1 MNPLVTLGL
10 PTVDED
16 LARFEPLL
24 AESVVIGDSY
34 LDQVTTHLIRA
45 GGKRLRPL
53 LAIASATGGSRE
65 ASQDDLL
72 GGIALELM
80 HLASLYHDDVMDEAE
95 IRRNVDSVNAR
106 FGNVVAIVAGDYLM
120 ARSAAIAADLGTEVA
135 GLLARTLA
143 WLTRGQVSEV
153 RTAFDV
159 SRTVDDYVE
168 AIGGKTATLMA
179 SSCRVGA
186 LTAGRTP
193 EVAEALGAFGHAFGM
208 VFQIRDDL
216 LDLVAVDGQLGKPT
230 GQDLGEGIYTL
241 PVLVALDDGTVGDE
255 LRSILGKPL
264 DEPEREKARCLVV
277 GTEGIELAM
286 REGERWAAIAR
297 DHPRGD
303 PRDPAARGVRRARDL
318 APRRGPRPAALTR
331 RQPGAVL
338 GLRVGK
344 AITSR
349 MFATSPSTM
358 ARRSRPT
365 PSPAVGG
372 SPYCRATR

>member
-34 LDQVTTHLIRA
+34 LDQVTTHLIHA
-45 GGKRLRPL
+45 GGKRLRPM
-53 LAIASATGGSRE
+53 LAIASATGGARE
-65 ASQDDLL
+65 ACQEDLL

-120 ARSAAIAADLGTEVA
+120 ARSAAIAADLGTDVA
-135 GLLARTLA
+135 ALLARTLA
-143 WLTRGQVSEV
+143 SLTRGQVSEV
-153 RTAFDV
+153 RTAYDV
-159 SRTVDDYVE
+159 TRTVDDYVE

-186 LTAGRTP
+186 LTSQRSA
-193 EVAEALGAFGHAFGM
+193 EVAESLGAFGHAFGM

-216 LDLVAVDGQLGKPT
+216 LDLVAVDGQLGKPS

-241 PVLVALDDGTVGDE
+241 PVLVALDDASVGDE
-255 LRSILGKPL
+255 LRSLLGKPL
-264 DEPEREKARCLVV
+264 DEPEREKARSLVAATRGV
-277 GTEGIELAM
+277 ELALD
-286 REGERWAAIAR
+286 EGGRWAAIAR
-297 DHPRGD
+297 GALDGVPE
-303 PRDPAARGVRRARDL
+303 PALRAGLGALVTSLL
-318 APRRGPRPAALTR
+318 AEVPVP
-331 RQPGAVL
+331 
-338 GLRVGK
+338 LR
-344 AITSR
+344 
-349 MFATSPSTM
+349 
-358 ARRSRPT
+358 
-365 PSPAVGG
+365 
-372 SPYCRATR
+372 